1 MSHLFFQRRGLDGGE
16 QLQQIPQTGILWSA
30 SGSSPSE
37 ARAMASAPREFNL
50 EVMVARDASVRP
62 MTMKV
67 ILLAGASGAAL
78 LEAGVED

>member
-1 MSHLFFQRRGLDGGE
+1 
-16 QLQQIPQTGILWSA
+16 
-30 SGSSPSE
+30 
-37 ARAMASAPREFNL
+37 MASAPREFNL